1 MKKLTPVVAIMA
13 VFTLAICFIMIGSV
27 SEELKSN
34 LGITNADIGTLV
46 FVFSITCIIVQL
58 LAGVIVDRFG
68 HKPMGIVGFLVSALS
83 IFLLA
88 FASSFQLAVLAAI
101 FLGVGAICCNTVG
114 NTLLPVVLFEGK
126 DPARAS
132 NFGNAFVGLAFV
144 LTPLLIVTLI
154 KDFGINYSVT
164 LSILAALVLVF
175 MVFSIISDYPQVS
188 TGFQF
193 STAFKLLLKPAV
205 LVAASALICYIG
217 LEFTMNTWV
226 KPAMTELYSAA
237 GTGNAVRNAGRVLA
251 LFGLAMAVGRFL
263 TSALKNL
270 SQIGAVLVAGM
281 ALISVAAILVLSQTS
296 SIAVAIIMVLIAG
309 LAFAPMFPTIVGVT
323 FSKFGPKYYGSIF
336 GIIFSVGLLGPMVLP
351 KLIGN
356 LSTTGGSVQKS
367 LPIAAVV
374 AGVLVVIALLMSR
387 TKGDKPQEEK
397 A

>member
-1 MKKLTPVVAIMA
+1 KKLTPVVAIMA
-13 VFTLAICFIMIGSV
+13 VFTLAICFIMIGSI

-34 LGITNADIGTLV
+34 LGIDNAHIGTLV
-46 FVFSITCIIVQL
+46 FLFSITCIIVQL

-68 HKPMGIVGFLVSALS
+68 HKPMAIAGFLVSAGS

-88 FASSFQLAVLAAI
+88 FVSSFQVAVLAAVL
-101 FLGVGAICCNTVG
+101 LGVGAICCNTVG

-154 KDFGINYSVT
+154 KDFGINYNLT
-164 LSILAALVLVF
+164 LSILAVLVLIF
-175 MVFSIISDYPQVS
+175 SVFSIISDYPQVS
-188 TGFQF
+188 TGFKF

-205 LVAASALICYIG
+205 LVAALALICYIG

-226 KPAMTELYSAA
+226 KPTMTELYTTA
-237 GTGNAVRNAGRVLA
+237 GNSNAVRNAGRVLA
-251 LFGLAMAVGRFL
+251 LFGLAMAIGRFI

-270 SQIGAVLVAGM
+270 SKIGAILIAALALV
-281 ALISVAAILVLSQTS
+281 SVAVILILSKTS
-296 SIAVAIIMVLIAG
+296 SIGVAIIMVLIAG

-323 FSKFGPKYYGSIF
+323 FSKFEPKYYGSIF
-336 GIIFSVGLLGPMVLP
+336 GVIFAVGLLGPMVLP

-356 LSTTGGSVQKS
+356 LSTGGSVQKS

-374 AGVLVVIALLMSR
+374 AVFLVVVALLMSR
-387 TKGDKPQEEK
+387 TKGDKSQKEK
-397 A
+397 V